1 MKKKIIIFDFDGT
14 LWDTVPLL
22 KLHIQ
27 NIINAKICVDYIQE
41 LYTHNIDLILKFKE
55 HNHELKDAEEI
66 EKFNS
71 LNRIKRSASKPFLGI
86 DNLLI
91 DLKSIN
97 IVLSIATLASGK
109 ASKIILESN
118 SFQNY
123 FKYIYGKED
132 SLSKAENVLKI
143 LEKENLQ
150 MEEAVFVTDTLG
162 DVREMD
168 VLGVP
173 TIAVTYGMHDRSFF
187 EREKNQNLIAIVDSV
202 AELQNKLKELI

>member
-27 NIINAKICVDYIQE
+27 NIINANIGVDYIQE